1 MAAQLNLNTE
11 KIKKIKTQ
19 VQNINDTANA
29 QATTISEIMELLE
42 GKAQGGGGAALETV
56 VITFENKYTSPDA
69 SVYYTD
75 ANQQAQ
81 QANIINGL
89 TITALKNTVLALYD
103 FEYTDITG
111 VTLMCNNGMIQ
122 IVKVTG

>member
-1 MAAQLNLNTE
+1 MPN
-11 KIKKIKTQ
+11 KTQ
-19 VQNINDTANA
+19 LSNNNTKLASLIQ
-29 QATTISEIMELLE
+29 ELQ
-42 GKAQGGGGAALETV
+42 GKATGGGAALETV

-89 TITALKNTVLALYD
+89 TITALKNSVLALYD